1 MIKTKI
7 LVMSRINF
15 STLKLSEYNN
25 YFTLKHSAKSYFFK
39 CKEEKNT
46 IPVHGKLYLGV
57 KYFLF
62 LF

>member
-1 MIKTKI
+1 
-7 LVMSRINF
+7 MSRINF